1 MNAQSNFDDNTG
13 LRAGIKRQKL
23 YKMIKNT
30 VYLEIFA
37 IRNFREAPPELKFPE
52 FNFRE
57 GVQGSLFIL
66 FI

>member
-1 MNAQSNFDDNTG
+1 MHDLG
-13 LRAGIKRQKL
+13 LRPRSISTACISAITHQD
-23 YKMIKNT
+23 ITT